1 MFMETLFIQNYPKLE
16 IIKCFSIGEWINK
29 LQYILAMEY
38 HPGIKILRITVIYN
52 MMNPQN
58 IKLS

>member
-1 MFMETLFIQNYPKLE
+1 MFMETLFIQNNPKLE
-16 IIKCFSIGEWINK
+16 IIKCLSIGEWINK

-38 HPGIKILRITVIYN
+38 HPAIKILRITIIYN
-52 MMNPQN
+52 MMHPKN